1 MTSLDNQVYRLDVPV
16 YLSIIPG
23 ITSRMLNC
31 THKMPSKDTKSLFD
45 RSLYPDEP
53 KNEEI
58 ITQFWIDTMIS
69 SQ

>member
-1 MTSLDNQVYRLDVPV
+1 
-16 YLSIIPG
+16 
-23 ITSRMLNC
+23 
-31 THKMPSKDTKSLFD
+31 MPSEDTESMYD

-58 ITQFWIDTMIS
+58 ITKFWIDTMIS

>member
-1 MTSLDNQVYRLDVPV
+1 
-16 YLSIIPG
+16 
-23 ITSRMLNC
+23 
-31 THKMPSKDTKSLFD
+31 MPSKGTESLYD
-45 RSLYPDEP
+45 RSLYPGEP